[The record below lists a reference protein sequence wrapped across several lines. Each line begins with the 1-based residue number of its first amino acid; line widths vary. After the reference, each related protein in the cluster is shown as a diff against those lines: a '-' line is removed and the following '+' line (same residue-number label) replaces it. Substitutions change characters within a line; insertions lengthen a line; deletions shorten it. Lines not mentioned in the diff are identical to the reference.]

1 MQEEQ
6 VEARPL
12 EYVPEGQV
20 LQDLDPRVFAYWPGG
35 QESQLSEPSSEENV
49 PAGLQAGR
57 GLQ

>member
-1 MQEEQ
+1 M
-6 VEARPL
+6 EARPL